1 MLHLPKQSFDEL
13 FIAHLK
19 RIRGESIATFSEL
32 SKSFKDG
39 GIEIVVF
46 DSTKHF
52 DPSRFQFD

>member
-1 MLHLPKQSFDEL
+1 MLHPPKQSFDEL

-32 SKSFKDG
+32 STSFKGG

-46 DSTKHF
+46 GSTKHF
-52 DPSRFQFD
+52 DTFRFQFD